1 MNKGERYRRIEPQE
15 TIEILTDP
23 APLTFLTPEGEDAT
37 ILVDDSEVDFVR
49 TMTLSGMN
57 EGYERTLAVHY
68 IERNFEKVA

>member
-37 ILVDDSEVDFVR
+37 VDGQSAFVALVHS
-49 TMTLSGMN
+49 
-57 EGYERTLAVHY
+57 
-68 IERNFEKVA
+68 